1 MAEETLDPSVIEQT
15 RQQIKRLVGEIAE
28 LAEADI
34 QPQEFAVEFLN
45 RVVAAVAATGGAL
58 WMVDPRGGLRIQHQ
72 IEFRQTGLLDG
83 RVRSAPH
90 DALLGVMMQTNEPQ
104 SIPSGAVVEGMPNAG
119 NPTPFTLIIAPITV
133 DKQNVG
139 LIEILMDPSR
149 KAAQQR
155 STLVFVSDL
164 ADLATQYLKN
174 RQMRQVLSQQRLW
187 NQLEGFTHSIH
198 NSLGLTE
205 TALAVANE
213 GKRLVGCDR
222 VSVAVKIGGRP
233 LVEAIS
239 GQEVVERRSNLVREL
254 TRLCKVVVASGED
267 LVYTGDTEN
276 FPPDI
281 RDALELYID
290 ESGSKALFVTLLHKP
305 ISTFDKEGLKAP
317 DRVPFGCIV
326 AEQIGDEMPMTD
338 AQARAEVVARHASTA
353 LWNAQTHDKIFL
365 RGLLTTIGGP
375 SRWFRGRN
383 LAKILAVLGLIGCL
397 VATLAFVPWRLTIA
411 GKGSLLP
418 AERYSTFAPVAQ
430 GAVVEKVFVE
440 HGQTV
445 KKGEPL
451 LELFSP
457 DLDKEHKR
465 LIAEMNASNTQMLN
479 LRKQY
484 DAAVSRPQEREQ
496 LNAQLNE
503 ARIKHDSALEQIDII
518 NEQIQTLTLTS
529 PCDGIVTTWEVQKN
543 LMRRPVEV
551 GQELIQVADTSGD
564 WVLEVEVADSD
575 MGPILTAYDKLKK
588 EIAAGTKPAD
598 ARLGAYFVTMT
609 DPEHRYRGQVL
620 RISARAET
628 AEQEHVVKV
637 TVAFPEDV
645 RQDFLRRNREMRPG
659 SEVRARVECG
669 DASLAYVIFRDVIQ
683 VFYETVMFRWPFLK
697 S

>member
-1 MAEETLDPSVIEQT
+1 MAEETLDPSLIEQT
-15 RQQIKRLVGEIAE
+15 KNQIRRLVSEIAE

-34 QPQEFAVEFLN
+34 QPQEFSVEFMN

-58 WMVDPRGGLRIQHQ
+58 WMMDPRGGLRMQHQ
-72 IEFRQTGLLDG
+72 LEFRQTGLLDG
-83 RVRSAPH
+83 RVKTAPH
-90 DALLGVMMQTNEPQ
+90 DALLGIMMQTTEPQ
-104 SIPSGAVVEGMPNAG
+104 IIPPGAVVEGMPNAG
-119 NPTPFTLIIAPITV
+119 NPTAFTLILAPVVV

-139 LIEILMDPSR
+139 LIEIMMDPTR
-149 KAAQQR
+149 RAVQQK
-155 STLVFVSDL
+155 STLRFISDL

-174 RQMRQVLSQQRLW
+174 RQMRQVMSQQRLW
-187 NQLEGFTHSIH
+187 NQLEGFTHAIH
-198 NSLGLTE
+198 GSLGLTE

-213 GKRLVGCDR
+213 GKRLIGCDR
-222 VSVAVKIGGRP
+222 VSVAVTIGGRP

-239 GQEVVERRSNLVREL
+239 GQEVVERRSNLVREMS
-254 TRLCKVVVASGED
+254 RLCKVVVASGED

-305 ISTFDKEGLKAP
+305 ITTFDKEGVKAP

-338 AQARAEVVARHASTA
+338 AQARAEVVSRHASTA

-383 LAKILAVLGLIGCL
+383 AAKLGAGVAVVLGVI
-397 VATLAFVPWRLTIA
+397 AALAFVPWRLTIP

-430 GAVVEKVFVE
+430 GAVVSKVLTD
-440 HGQTV
+440 HGATV
-445 KKGEPL
+445 KKGDTL

-465 LIAEMNASNTQMLN
+465 LVAEMNAANTQMLN
-479 LRKQY
+479 LRKQH
-484 DAAVSRPQEREQ
+484 DLATSKPQEREQ
-496 LNAQLNE
+496 INSQLSE
-503 ARIKHDSALEQIDII
+503 ARIKFRSAQEQLDII
-518 NEQIQTLTLTS
+518 NEQLKTLS
-529 PCDGIVTTWEVQKN
+529 VVAPCDGIVTTWEVEKN
-543 LMRRPVEV
+543 FMRRPVEV
-551 GQELIQVADTSGD
+551 GQELIQVADTSGE
-564 WVLEVEVADSD
+564 WVLEVEVPDSE
-575 MGPILTAYDKLKK
+575 MGPILTAADRLKK
-588 EIAAGTKPAD
+588 EIASGSKPAD
-598 ARLGAYFVTMT
+598 AKLGAYFVTMT
-609 DPEHRYRGQVL
+609 DPEHRYRGHVK
-620 RISARAET
+620 RISAKAET
-628 AEQEHVVKV
+628 AEQQHVVKV

-645 RQDFLRRNREMRPG
+645 RADFLKRNREMRPG

-669 DASLAYVIFRDVIQ
+669 DASLAYVLFRDVVQ
-683 VFYETVMFRWPFLK
+683 VFYETIMFRWPFMR